1 MFCCNG
7 ETQFLFPY
15 IIDGVGLKLCLD
27 GMRFSLYNCHLDT
40 STPSILCKKKLSGD
54 RHSAY
59 NLFQ

>member
-7 ETQFLFPY
+7 EAQFLFPY

-54 RHSAY
+54 
-59 NLFQ
+59 